1 MKKYFQ
7 GRKTIIALQKVRI
20 LIETALFLVQK
31 MNKYA
36 LFVVRYENEFGY
48 QNVIPL
54 WAFGFNY

>member
-1 MKKYFQ
+1 M
-7 GRKTIIALQKVRI
+7 RI

-36 LFVVRYENEFGY
+36 LFVVRYDIEFGY